1 MKSLQRIDWCS
12 WRAVGGCQPPNTLSS
27 ITLHLPNHHFTKFDE
42 VNPCRTKVIW
52 KVFKRKTDAV
62 DEQLE
67 AANHQILALALLYI
81 FQIIFSPSLMKSILA
96 ELKLYKKSSRESL
109 MRLTTC
115 WRPRN
120 LQILIIFE
128 RAPSEL
134 IQNAQLP
141 KHTNFHPIIEIRT

>member
-1 MKSLQRIDWCS
+1 MNSLQKKDGCS
-12 WRAVGGCQPPNTLSS
+12 WRAVGGCQPLNTLVS
-27 ITLHLPNHHFTKFDE
+27 ITLYLSNHHFTKFDE

-67 AANHQILALALLYI
+67 AANHQHPPHLHVFWPSMMKPI
-81 FQIIFSPSLMKSILA
+81 FV
-96 ELKLYKKSSRESL
+96 ELKLCKKSSRESL
-109 MRLTTC
+109 MQLTTC

-134 IQNAQLP
+134 VQNAQLP